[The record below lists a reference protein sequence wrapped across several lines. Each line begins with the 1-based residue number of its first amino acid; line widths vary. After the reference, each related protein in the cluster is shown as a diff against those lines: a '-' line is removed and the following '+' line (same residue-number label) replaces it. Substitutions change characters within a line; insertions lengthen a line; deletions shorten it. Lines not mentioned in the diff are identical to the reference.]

1 MEWDKL
7 QNILRKLNWVVLL
20 ILSSFG
26 YFVMSPFWTAGVVIG
41 GLIAIANFGVLQHTV
56 RRAFSPEGIHQ
67 GARFSIVGKY
77 YLRLLALGV
86 IIYVLITR
94 GWIDPVGLVVGLS
107 TVMVSIIGVAIHMVL
122 RIGTKEAI

>member
-7 QNILRKLNWVVLL
+7 QNILRKLTWVVLL

-26 YFVMSPFWTAGVVIG
+26 YFIMSPFWTAGVLFG
-41 GLIAIANFGVLQHTV
+41 GLVAIANFSVLQHTV

-67 GARFSIVGKY
+67 GARMSIVGKY

-86 IIYVLITR
+86 ILYVLITR

-107 TVMVSIIGVAIHMVL
+107 TVMLSIIGVAIHMVL
-122 RIGTKEAI
+122 RAGTKEAI

>member
-1 MEWDKL
+1 MEWEKL

-26 YFVMSPFWTAGVVIG
+26 YFIMSPFWTAGVISG
-41 GLIAIANFGVLQHTV
+41 GLVAIANFSVLQHTV

>member
-1 MEWDKL
+1 MEWEKL
-7 QNILRKLNWVVLL
+7 QNILRTMNWLVLL
-20 ILSSFG
+20 ALSSFG
-26 YFVMSPFWTAGVVIG
+26 YFIMSPFWTAGVLSG
-41 GLIAIANFGVLQHTV
+41 GLIAIANFSVLQHTV

-86 IIYVLITR
+86 ILYVLITR

-107 TVMVSIIGVAIHMVL
+107 AVMVSIIGLAIHMVL
-122 RIGTKEAI
+122 RTRTKEAI

>member
-1 MEWDKL
+1 MEWEKL
-7 QNILRKLNWVVLL
+7 QNILRRLNWVVLL

-26 YFVMSPFWTAGVVIG
+26 YFVMSPFWTAGVVFG

-67 GARFSIVGKY
+67 GARFSIMGKSS
-77 YLRLLALGV
+77 LRLLALGV

-107 TVMVSIIGVAIHMVL
+107 TVMVSIIGVAIHMLL